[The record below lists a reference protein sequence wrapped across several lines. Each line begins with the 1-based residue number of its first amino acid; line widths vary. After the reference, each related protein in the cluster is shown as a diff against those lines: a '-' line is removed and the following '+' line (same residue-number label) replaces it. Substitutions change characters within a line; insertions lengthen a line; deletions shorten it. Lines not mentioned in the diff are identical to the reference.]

1 MSLCVSAHVRKRAG
15 RKERGGGEWLALER
29 GEGGGELEDGESSSS
44 WKKRESLGKKGRER
58 DREEE
63 HEREKGGVGGDWEN
77 ALAGCN
83 RLQAVPGPQLA
94 SNLAASTQPPGP
106 RVTHD

>member
-1 MSLCVSAHVRKRAG
+1 MEK
-15 RKERGGGEWLALER
+15 GEE
-29 GEGGGELEDGESSSS
+29 
-44 WKKRESLGKKGRER
+44 ESLGKKGRER

-63 HEREKGGVGGDWEN
+63 HEREKRSGGGGREN

-83 RLQAVPGPQLA
+83 RLQAVPGPHLA

-106 RVTHD
+106 RVTHDQQEKQQTFHHGQHT